1 MKFANSIVTAGVTMA
16 MLVSSASALAQDKPS
31 VKVMGMPSSTGN
43 IQKNMEQPFFENF
56 EKNVGFPISATYSPL
71 EATGIKEF
79 DQLRVLKSGLFEI
92 IALRLGQ
99 VSRDEPTIL
108 GMDLVGLNT
117 DYKVARQVVDA
128 YKPVLDARLQAKFDS
143 KLLGVWPFGPQ
154 MIFCKPAISGLADLK
169 GKKIRILDGVMAK
182 FMEKVGAV
190 PVTMA
195 FGEVA
200 QGLRLGT
207 IDCAV
212 TGPSSANSAGWPE
225 SATHA
230 YPLGLQVAVQGYA
243 MNMNAWKKLT
253 ADQQSKVVA
262 AFNKLEKDIWAYS
275 EELWSDGLRCNVGQ
289 EPCKTGKKYSMKL
302 VPVAAKDLET
312 VKAALAE
319 ISLPAWSEACDKVNP
334 TCTKDW
340 KASVGVKVGIR

>member
-1 MKFANSIVTAGVTMA
+1 MKYARLLSACTLSLGLLAAPFAG
-16 MLVSSASALAQDKPS
+16 AQNLNL
-31 VKVMGMPSSTGN
+31 KVMGMPASTGK
-43 IQKNMEQPFFENF
+43 IAKEVEKPFFDNLEQR
-56 EKNVGFPISATYSPL
+56 VGFPIKASYAHL
-71 EATGIKEF
+71 ESTGVKEF
-79 DQLRVLKSGLFEI
+79 DQLRVLRSGLFDI
-92 IALRLGQ
+92 VALRMGQ

-117 DYKVARQVVDA
+117 DYKVARTVVDT
-128 YKPVLDARLQAKFDS
+128 YKPVLDARLQKQFNA

-182 FMEKVGAV
+182 FMEKVGAT

-200 QGLRLGT
+200 QGLKLGT

-243 MNMNAWKKLT
+243 INLATWKKLS
-253 ADQQSKVVA
+253 ADQQSKMVA
-262 AFNKLEKDIWAYS
+262 AFDRLEKDAWKTS

-289 EPCKTGKKYSMKL
+289 TPCTTGRTYSMKL
-302 VPVAAKDLET
+302 VPVQPADLET
-312 VKAALAE
+312 VKSALRE
-319 ISLPAWSEACDKVNP
+319 ISLPAWSEVCDQKNP
-334 TCTKDW
+334 SCSADW
-340 KASVGVKVGIR
+340 KKTVGAAIGLK

>member
-1 MKFANSIVTAGVTMA
+1 MKTSSVVALCTLAAGLFAATA
-16 MLVSSASALAQDKPS
+16 ASAQAPTLR
-31 VKVMGMPSSTGN
+31 VMGMPASTGK
-43 IQKNMEQPFFENF
+43 IAKEIEKPFFDNLEQR
-56 EKNVGFPISATYSPL
+56 VGFPIRANYAHL
-71 EATGIKEF
+71 ESTGVKEF
-79 DQLRVLKSGLFEI
+79 DQLRVLRSGLFEI
-92 IALRLGQ
+92 VALRLGQ

-117 DYKVARQVVDA
+117 DYKVARTVVDA
-128 YKPVLDARLQAKFDS
+128 YKPVLDNRLQKQFNA

-182 FMEKVGAV
+182 FMEKVGAT

-200 QGLRLGT
+200 QGLKLGT

-243 MNMNAWKKLT
+243 INLAAWNKLSS
-253 ADQQSKVVA
+253 DQQVRMVK
-262 AFNKLEKDIWAYS
+262 AFDQLEKDAWKTS
-275 EELWSDGLRCNVGQ
+275 EELWTDGLRCNVGQ
-289 EPCKTGKKYSMKL
+289 TPCTTGRPYSMKL
-302 VPVAAKDLET
+302 VPVQPADIKI
-312 VKAALAE
+312 VQSALRE
-319 ISLPAWSEACDKVNP
+319 ISLPAWSEVCDQKNP
-334 TCTKDW
+334 TCTADW
-340 KASVGVKVGIR
+340 KKTVGAALGLN